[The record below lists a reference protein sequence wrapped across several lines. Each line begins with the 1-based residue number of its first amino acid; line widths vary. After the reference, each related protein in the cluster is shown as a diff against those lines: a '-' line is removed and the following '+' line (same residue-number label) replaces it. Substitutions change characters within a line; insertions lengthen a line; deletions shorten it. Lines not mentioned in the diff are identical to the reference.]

1 MEAVDRNYKKIL
13 IFLLAG
19 IGASALIILGFILVP
34 LLSGARKPAILSLN
48 ITPSTAII
56 ELNGEDLHVG
66 SYDNLEPGNYTAK
79 IRQCA
84 KRQRNCWR
92 KF

>member
-1 MEAVDRNYKKIL
+1 MEVVDRNYKKIL

-19 IGASALIILGFILVP
+19 ISVSALIILGFILVP
-34 LLSGARKPAILSLN
+34 LLSGTRKPAILSLN
-48 ITPSTAII
+48 IAPSTAII

-79 IRQCA
+79 IRQDGFES
-84 KRQRNCWR
+84 KEILSR
-92 KF
+92 